1 MTQSATETNQIKDR
15 NNNVLSL
22 AQVDAFQRN
31 GYHFPLRA
39 LSAEQALAYRKRLE
53 TSESSGR
60 RRIAWLVTGEAASA
74 VHLGKRADQ
83 TAESHRRR

>member
-39 LSAEQALAYRKRLE
+39 LSTEQALAYRKRLE
-53 TSESSGR
+53 TSESAVGGALRKPQRHPISPAR
-60 RRIAWLVTGEAASA
+60 RSVAQPG
-74 VHLGKRADQ
+74 
-83 TAESHRRR
+83 